1 MITNILLTKG
11 YMKGYLRKRK
21 SDSEMIQP
29 FFPTANLAI
38 RKEALDEIGLFDT
51 VCKTSGEDL
60 DLCIRLAKTKWE
72 LFFEPRA
79 IVQHKHRTTLFG
91 LLKQWY
97 GYGTYHPHIFK
108 KHTPKC
114 LEIVYP
120 NHKNVLGGGWSSLRI
135 SKIFGLSFP
144 LHILVFVTPFHIL
157 NIFFILALFAVIIR
171 SYGLL
176 MAALGGWL
184 LGWLYFSDKP
194 FFQNVIL
201 KRNARWIIYSMLRYI
216 LNWAYVLG
224 AFFAGLK
231 IGIISLEVTR
241 EQTPP
246 S

>member
-1 MITNILLTKG
+1 
-11 YMKGYLRKRK
+11 
-21 SDSEMIQP
+21 
-29 FFPTANLAI
+29 
-38 RKEALDEIGLFDT
+38 
-51 VCKTSGEDL
+51 
-60 DLCIRLAKTKWE
+60 
-72 LFFEPRA
+72 
-79 IVQHKHRTTLFG
+79 
-91 LLKQWY
+91 
-97 GYGTYHPHIFK
+97 
-108 KHTPKC
+108 
-114 LEIVYP
+114 
-120 NHKNVLGGGWSSLRI
+120 
-135 SKIFGLSFP
+135 
-144 LHILVFVTPFHIL
+144 
-157 NIFFILALFAVIIR
+157 
-171 SYGLL
+171 

>member
-11 YMKGYLRKRK
+11 YGKGYLRKGN
-21 SDSEMIQP
+21 SAMIQP
-29 FFPTANLAI
+29 LFPTANLAI
-38 RKEALDEIGLFDT
+38 RKATLDEVGLFDT
-51 VCKTSGEDL
+51 VCKTSGEDVE
-60 DLCIRLAKTKWE
+60 LCIRMSKTKWE

-79 IVQHKHRTTLFG
+79 IVRHKHRTTLFG

-114 LEIVYP
+114 LEILYRSD
-120 NHKNVLGGGWSSLRI
+120 KGALGWSSLRI
-135 SKIFGLSFP
+135 SRIFGLPFP
-144 LHILVFVTPFHIL
+144 LHILVFVTPFYIL
-157 NIFFILALFAVIIR
+157 NMFFILTPFAILIK

-176 MAALGGWL
+176 IAALGGWL
-184 LGWLYFSDKP
+184 TIWLYFSGRP

-201 KRNARWIIYSMLRYI
+201 KRNTRWIIYSMLRYI

-231 IGIISLEVTR
+231 IGIIYLDVTR
-241 EQTPP
+241 EETP
-246 S
+246 SG

>member
-1 MITNILLTKG
+1 MIINILLIKGYTKG
-11 YMKGYLRKRK
+11 YLSKA
-21 SDSEMIQP
+21 DSAMIQP
-29 FFPTANLAI
+29 LLPTANLAI
-38 RKEALDEIGLFDT
+38 RKATLDEIGLFDP

-60 DLCIRLAKTKWE
+60 DLCIRMAKTKWE

-79 IVQHKHRTTLFG
+79 IVRHKHRTTLAG

-97 GYGTYHPHIFK
+97 GYGTYHAHIFK

-114 LEIVYP
+114 LEIHYRSD
-120 NHKNVLGGGWSSLRI
+120 KGAMGWSTLRI
-135 SKIFGLSFP
+135 SKIFGLPFP

-157 NIFFILALFAVIIR
+157 NLFFILALLAIVIK
-171 SYGLL
+171 SYALL

-184 LGWLYFSDKP
+184 AGWLYFTGRP
-194 FFQNVIL
+194 FFQNVIF
-201 KRNARWIIYSMLRYI
+201 KKDGRWIIYSMLRYI

-241 EQTPP
+241 EQTP
-246 S
+246 ST